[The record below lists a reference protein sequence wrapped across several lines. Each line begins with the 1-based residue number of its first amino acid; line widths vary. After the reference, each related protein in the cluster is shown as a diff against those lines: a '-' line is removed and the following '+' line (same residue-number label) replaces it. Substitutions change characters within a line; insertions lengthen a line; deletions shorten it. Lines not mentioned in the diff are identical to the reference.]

1 MIEDGTFRY
10 HDESS
15 STNGPLTLE
24 RVTAV
29 FRQELFDYR
38 TAVSGILMEGSTPRS
53 FDLRARIRKNIFAL
67 PDNPLTWSGELYG
80 DLDRIRASELLK
92 NLGLKGPLYSGIGST
107 RSGHLLSKAASHPLL
122 LILRWQTFVHN
133 LLPNS
138 PNCVFPG

>member
-1 MIEDGTFRY
+1 
-10 HDESS
+10 
-15 STNGPLTLE
+15 
-24 RVTAV
+24 
-29 FRQELFDYR
+29 
-38 TAVSGILMEGSTPRS
+38 MEGSTPRS

-107 RSGHLLSKAASHPLL
+107 RFWHLLSKAASHPLL
-122 LILRWQTFVHN
+122 LILRWQTFVRN